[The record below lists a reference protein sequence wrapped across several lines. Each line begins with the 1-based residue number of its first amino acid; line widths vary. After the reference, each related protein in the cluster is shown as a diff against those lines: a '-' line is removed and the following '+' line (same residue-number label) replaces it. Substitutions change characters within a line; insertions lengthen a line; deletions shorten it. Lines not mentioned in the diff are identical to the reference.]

1 MYINKRLNNTTMK
14 TKQEIIN
21 SIKDVVSGMNHQE
34 QADFIWAII
43 TETSIKDASMD
54 RIDGGYEIIL
64 EIEEEDED

>member
-21 SIKDVVSGMNHQE
+21 SIKNVVSGMNHQE

-43 TETSIKDASMD
+43 TETTIKDASMD
-54 RIDGGYEIIL
+54 RIDGGYEIFL

>member
-1 MYINKRLNNTTMK
+1 MK